1 MGFTPE
7 QARGLGLV
15 QDAAGRWRQAP
26 RTPVSLPAAGA
37 SGSSAQRE
45 AELHDEILEFCRSRQ
60 WPVVHSRMDRPAT
73 CGVGTPDFVV
83 ALPGGATVWVE
94 AKRAG
99 GKPTTAQL
107 AWLAALGRVGH
118 IAGVVR
124 SLPEFIAIAQLAE
137 RRGWR
142 GSGQAEDVAD
152 GSGDHLPNPTRPGA
166 V

>member
-15 QDAAGRWRQAP
+15 QDASGQWRQAA
-26 RTPVSLPAAGA
+26 RTPNVLPAAGA
-37 SGSSAQRE
+37 SSSSAQRE
-45 AELHDEILEFCRSRQ
+45 ADLHEEILEFCRARQ

-83 ALPGGATVWVE
+83 ALPGGATLWVE

-99 GKPTTAQL
+99 GKPTVAQL

-118 IAGVVR
+118 VAGVVR
-124 SLPEFIAIAQLAE
+124 SMPEFVALVRLAE
-137 RRGWR
+137 QRGYL
-142 GSGQAEDVAD
+142 GAGQARGVAD
-152 GSGDHLPNPTRPGA
+152 RSGDPPPDPTRPGA

>member
-7 QARGLGLV
+7 QARAMGLV
-15 QDAAGRWRQAP
+15 QDAEGRWRQAP
-26 RTPVSLPAAGA
+26 RTPIALPAAGA
-37 SGSSAQRE
+37 SRSSAQRE

-83 ALPGGATVWVE
+83 ALPGGVTVWVE

-99 GKPTTAQL
+99 GKATTAQL

-118 IAGVVR
+118 VAGIVR
-124 SLPEFIAIAQLAE
+124 SLPEFVAIAQLAE
-137 RRGWR
+137 RRGCL
-142 GSGQAEDVAD
+142 SAGQARGVAD
-152 GSGDHLPNPTRPGA
+152 RSGDPPPGPTRPGA